1 VAIGAGHFKMQILR
15 VEGTAGRRQMTIEAN
30 EHPKPETTAEMLAA
44 LLLAFQKDGSVTAG
58 NASGI
63 NDGASALVLA
73 SAHQIASSEAAPLAQ
88 IGGYAHAGVDPEIM
102 GIEPMPAVRALLARS
117 GLRIADF
124 DVVES
129 NESFASPALAVNREL
144 GLNPAKGNPDGVA
157 ITLGHPVGATGALL
171 AIKALSHLQRTG
183 GRFGL
188 ITMCIGGGQG
198 IAFVIERV

>member
-1 VAIGAGHFKMQILR
+1 
-15 VEGTAGRRQMTIEAN
+15 
-30 EHPKPETTAEMLAA
+30 MLAV
-44 LLLAFQKDGSVTAG
+44 LRPAFQKNGSVTAG

-102 GIEPMPAVRALLARS
+102 GIGPVPAVRVLLARS

-129 NESFASPALAVNREL
+129 NESFAWQALAVNREL
-144 GLNPAKGNPDGVA
+144 GLDPAKGNPDGVA
-157 ITLGHPVGATGALL
+157 IALGHPVGPRARFWRSRRFPICSALAGAL
-171 AIKALSHLQRTG
+171 A
-183 GRFGL
+183 
-188 ITMCIGGGQG
+188 
-198 IAFVIERV
+198 